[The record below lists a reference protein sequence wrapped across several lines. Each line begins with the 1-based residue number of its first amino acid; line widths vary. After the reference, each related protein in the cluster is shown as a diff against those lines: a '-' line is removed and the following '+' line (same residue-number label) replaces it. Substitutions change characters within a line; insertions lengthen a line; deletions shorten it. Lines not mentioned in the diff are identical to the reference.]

1 MEINCTYALDITNSV
16 TVVIFITVIW
26 IFVRLSGLF
35 GLFRCFLRLFRSGG
49 GLWRNVFRRSYRT
62 GLFRSGV
69 GVHKK
74 SFCKYHYYYGYH
86 KYSQQYRYYSLYS
99 RSEPSGA
106 FLLLRSVLT
115 LRSAILFGTIVAF
128 IVSVVRHYLYSSFR
142 FID

>member
-1 MEINCTYALDITNSV
+1 MHWISPTASPLSSLSPPYGSSSGSVAFLDFLDVFCGSSEVVVVFGGMYSV
-16 TVVIFITVIW
+16 EVIVP
-26 IFVRLSGLF
+26 
-35 GLFRCFLRLFRSGG
+35 
-49 GLWRNVFRRSYRT
+49 VF
-62 GLFRSGV
+62 FRSGV

-115 LRSAILFGTIVAF
+115 LRSAILFRTIVVLYCFCCQALF
-128 IVSVVRHYLYSSFR
+128 IFFLSVH
-142 FID
+142 